1 MTKKTLVLGA
11 SLKSIRYSH
20 MAVRKLV
27 KYNHEVYPVGLKTG
41 EIDGIVVD
49 TFDTAFAKSS
59 LGDLPAGRQGSRL
72 EEEQSG
78 KAEKGTSQFHT
89 ITLYLS
95 PKRQSDYYEYILALK
110 PQRVIFNPGTE
121 NPELYKLLDE
131 NGIAYEIACTLVLL
145 STDQY

>member
-1 MTKKTLVLGA
+1 MKKKTLVLGT
-11 SLKSIRYSH
+11 SLKSTRYSH

-41 EIDGIVVD
+41 EIDGIMVD
-49 TFDTAFAKSS
+49 TFDTAFAKAS
-59 LGDLPAGRQGSRL
+59 LGDSRL
-72 EEEQSG
+72 EGEQSG
-78 KAEKGTSQFHT
+78 KAEKHTSQFHT
-89 ITLYLS
+89 ITLYIN
-95 PKRQSDYYEYILALK
+95 PKRQSDYYEYIIKLK

-121 NPELYKLLDE
+121 NPELYKLLEE

>member
-11 SLKSIRYSH
+11 SLKSIRYSN
-20 MAVRKLV
+20 MAVRKLI
-27 KYNHEVYPVGLKTG
+27 KYNHEVYPVGLKYG
-41 EIDGIVVD
+41 EIEDTVVD
-49 TFDTAFAKSS
+49 TFHTAFAK
-59 LGDLPAGRQGSRL
+59 A
-72 EEEQSG
+72 EEH
-78 KAEKGTSQFHT
+78 TSQFHT

-95 PKRQSDYYEYILALK
+95 PKHQPDYYEYILKLK

-121 NPELYKLLDE
+121 NSELYRLLEE